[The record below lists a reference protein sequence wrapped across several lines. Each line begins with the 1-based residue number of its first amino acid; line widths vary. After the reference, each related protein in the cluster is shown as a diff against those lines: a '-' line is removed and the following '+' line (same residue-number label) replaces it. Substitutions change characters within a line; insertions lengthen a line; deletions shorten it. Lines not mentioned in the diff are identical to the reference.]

1 VDWSLLACGTSGHVT
16 YAPDEA
22 GVREQLI
29 TQTESGPACRCLR
42 CGTFVLGEAQASGP
56 AAQAPAVR
64 RDKEVRSAI
73 ILRIFAI
80 ERFVRGLAVAALAVL
95 VWRFRYSQVSVEQ
108 AFQRE
113 RPVLHSL
120 FEQLGIN
127 IDHSKLVGLI
137 QHALTLSPKTLTWL
151 SVGLAAY
158 GVIELIE
165 GTGLWLGRRWGEY
178 FAMVATSLGL
188 PYEIYELA
196 SRFTVFKLAL
206 FAVNLLLVLYLVIT
220 RRLFGVRGG
229 KEAYEARLRSES
241 IMDAAIRD
249 AANDADSDTPAPAG
263 PPAPART
270 PNNASAAVGPPAPND
285 APGSV
290 ADTPKDVPAPAPPP
304 AAAPGAAPPG
314 AAPLS
319 GPPAAAAETPGNPTY
334 HALRDRNPGI
344 SSQEMTGTR
353 DEQ

>member
-22 GVREQLI
+22 GVRDRLTAQA
-29 TQTESGPACRCLR
+29 ESGEAWRCLR
-42 CGTFVLGEAQASGP
+42 CGTFVPGEAQASGP
-56 AAQAPAVR
+56 AAQAPAVHR
-64 RDKEVRSAI
+64 GKEVRSAI
-73 ILRIFAI
+73 ILRVFAV
-80 ERFVRGLAVAALAVL
+80 ERFVRGLAVAALAVV
-95 VWRFRYSQVSVEQ
+95 VWRFRYSQVSVEE

-137 QHALTLSPKTLTWL
+137 QHALTLSPSTLEWL

-158 GVIELIE
+158 AVIELIE

-196 SRFTVFKLAL
+196 TKVTITKLIL
-206 FAVNLLLVLYLVIT
+206 FAVNLALVLYLVIT

-229 KEAYEARLRSES
+229 KQAYEARLRSES
-241 IMDAAIRD
+241 IMDAAI
-249 AANDADSDTPAPAG
+249 
-263 PPAPART
+263 
-270 PNNASAAVGPPAPND
+270 
-285 APGSV
+285 
-290 ADTPKDVPAPAPPP
+290 
-304 AAAPGAAPPG
+304 
-314 AAPLS
+314 
-319 GPPAAAAETPGNPTY
+319 AAAAAHPGAGTAPPEAAAEIAQPASETPEPSKTPENPAL
-334 HALRDRNPGI
+334 HALRDHNPGV
-344 SSQEMTGTR
+344 SPQEMTGTR
-353 DEQ
+353 EES

>member
-22 GVREQLI
+22 GVREPLTAQA
-29 TQTESGPACRCLR
+29 ESGEAWRCLR
-42 CGTFVLGEAQASGP
+42 CGTFVPGEAQASGP

-64 RDKEVRSAI
+64 RGKEVRSAI
-73 ILRIFAI
+73 ILRVFAV
-80 ERFVRGLAVAALAVL
+80 ERFVRGLAVAALAVV
-95 VWRFRYSQVSVEQ
+95 VWRFRYSQVSVEE

-196 SRFTVFKLAL
+196 SKVTITKLIL
-206 FAVNLLLVLYLVIT
+206 FAVNLALVLYLVIT

-241 IMDAAIRD
+241 IMDAAI
-249 AANDADSDTPAPAG
+249 AAAAAQPGAGTAPPEAAAEITQPAPAG
-263 PPAPART
+263 ADPP
-270 PNNASAAVGPPAPND
+270 GPPGV
-285 APGSV
+285 PG
-290 ADTPKDVPAPAPPP
+290 VPRDPQPSETRQPSEVP
-304 AAAPGAAPPG
+304 ER
-314 AAPLS
+314 S
-319 GPPAAAAETPGNPTY
+319 ETPESPAL
-334 HALRDRNPGI
+334 HALRDHNPGI
-344 SSQEMTGTR
+344 SPQEMTGTR
-353 DEQ
+353 EEP

>member
-22 GVREQLI
+22 GVRERLT
-29 TQTESGPACRCLR
+29 TQTESGGAWRCLR

-56 AAQAPAVR
+56 AARAPAPR
-64 RDKEVRSAI
+64 RGKEVRSAI
-73 ILRIFAI
+73 ILRVFAI
-80 ERFVRGLAVAALAVL
+80 ERFVRGLAVAALAVV
-95 VWRFRYSQVSVEQ
+95 VWRFRYSQVSVEE

-188 PYEIYELA
+188 PYEIYELV

-241 IMDAAIRD
+241 IMDAAIRE
-249 AANDADSDTPAPAG
+249 AAGD
-263 PPAPART
+263 
-270 PNNASAAVGPPAPND
+270 
-285 APGSV
+285 
-290 ADTPKDVPAPAPPP
+290 ADTPQDAAQDASTPQDAPPP
-304 AAAPGAAPPG
+304 APP
-314 AAPLS
+314 S
-319 GPPAAAAETPGNPTY
+319 GPPTPAETAPAETAPPPPTEPSRTSRPPTLQTFGG
-334 HALRDRNPGI
+334 HNSGI
-344 SSQEMTGTR
+344 SPSEMTGTR
-353 DEQ
+353 EEPQ

>member
-22 GVREQLI
+22 GVRERLTVQA
-29 TQTESGPACRCLR
+29 ESGEAWRCLR
-42 CGTFVLGEAQASGP
+42 CGTFVPGEAQASGP

-64 RDKEVRSAI
+64 RGKEVRSAI
-73 ILRIFAI
+73 ILRVFAV
-80 ERFVRGLAVAALAVL
+80 ERFVRGLAVAALAVV
-95 VWRFRYSQVSVEQ
+95 VWRFRYSQVSVEE

-229 KEAYEARLRSES
+229 KEAYDARLRSES
-241 IMDAAIRD
+241 IMDAAI
-249 AANDADSDTPAPAG
+249 
-263 PPAPART
+263 
-270 PNNASAAVGPPAPND
+270 
-285 APGSV
+285 
-290 ADTPKDVPAPAPPP
+290 
-304 AAAPGAAPPG
+304 AAAAAPPG
-314 AAPLS
+314 AGTAPP
-319 GPPAAAAETPGNPTY
+319 GAGTAPPGAAAGIARPASAGADPAGEPGDPQPPEVLEPSDVPEPSKSPESPTL
-334 HALRDRNPGI
+334 HALRDHNPGI
-344 SSQEMTGTR
+344 SPQEMTRTR
-353 DEQ
+353 EES

>member
-16 YAPDEA
+16 YAPDET

-29 TQTESGPACRCLR
+29 TQTESGPAWRCLR
-42 CGTFVLGEAQASGP
+42 CGTFVLGDAQASGP

-80 ERFVRGLAVAALAVL
+80 ERFVRGLAVAALAVV
-95 VWRFRYSQVSVEQ
+95 VWRYRYSQVSVEE

-188 PYEIYELA
+188 PYEIYELI

-229 KEAYEARLRSES
+229 KDAYDARLRSES

-249 AANDADSDTPAPAG
+249 AAQDAGPDAPAPADPRTPSDAAG
-263 PPAPART
+263 SAAGAPGEAAAPTPPAPA
-270 PNNASAAVGPPAPND
+270 P
-285 APGSV
+285 
-290 ADTPKDVPAPAPPP
+290 
-304 AAAPGAAPPG
+304 PGAAPPG
-314 AAPLS
+314 PAPPA
-319 GPPAAAAETPGNPTY
+319 GPPTAAETPGNPAY
-334 HALRDRNPGI
+334 HALRDHNPGI
-344 SSQEMTGTR
+344 SPQEMTGTR
-353 DEQ
+353 EEP

>member
-1 VDWSLLACGTSGHVT
+1 VDWSLLACGTSEHVT

-22 GVREQLI
+22 GVRERLT
-29 TQTESGPACRCLR
+29 TQTESGEAWRCLR
-42 CGTFVLGEAQASGP
+42 CGTFVLGEARASGP

-64 RDKEVRSAI
+64 RGKEVRSAV
-73 ILRIFAI
+73 ILRIFAV
-80 ERFVRGLAVAALAVL
+80 ERFLRGLAVAALAVV
-95 VWRFRYSQVSVEQ
+95 VWRFRYSQVSVEE

-137 QHALTLSPKTLTWL
+137 QHALTLSPSTLKWL

-158 GVIELIE
+158 AVIELIE

-188 PYEIYELA
+188 PYEIYELT

-220 RRLFGVRGG
+220 KRLFGLRGG
-229 KEAYEARLRSES
+229 KRAYDARLRSES
-241 IMDAAIRD
+241 IMDAAI
-249 AANDADSDTPAPAG
+249 AAAAAQPGAGIAPSGAAAG
-263 PPAPART
+263 TAPP
-270 PNNASAAVGPPAPND
+270 ASAA
-285 APGSV
+285 
-290 ADTPKDVPAPAPPP
+290 
-304 AAAPGAAPPG
+304 AAPPD
-314 AAPLS
+314 APQPS
-319 GPPAAAAETPGNPTY
+319 EDPEPAEPCPPPEVPRSPQNP
-334 HALRDRNPGI
+334 RKPD
-344 SSQEMTGTR
+344 SSR
-353 DEQ
+353 AP

>member
-22 GVREQLI
+22 GVRERLTAQA
-29 TQTESGPACRCLR
+29 ESGGAWRCLR
-42 CGTFVLGEAQASGP
+42 CGTFVPGEAQASGP

-64 RDKEVRSAI
+64 RGKEVRSAI
-73 ILRIFAI
+73 ILRVFAV
-80 ERFVRGLAVAALAVL
+80 ERFVRGLAVAALAVV
-95 VWRFRYSQVSVEQ
+95 VWRFRYSQVSVEE

-137 QHALTLSPKTLTWL
+137 QHALTLSPSTLEWL

-158 GVIELIE
+158 AVIELIE

-196 SRFTVFKLAL
+196 TKVTITKLIL
-206 FAVNLLLVLYLVIT
+206 FAVNLALVLYLVIT

-241 IMDAAIRD
+241 IMDAAI
-249 AANDADSDTPAPAG
+249 AAAAAQPGAGTTPPEAAAEIARPAQPG
-263 PPAPART
+263 TAAAAPPAAPQPSENPEPAET
-270 PNNASAAVGPPAPND
+270 SQPPED
-285 APGSV
+285 
-290 ADTPKDVPAPAPPP
+290 PAPPKTHE
-304 AAAPGAAPPG
+304 
-314 AAPLS
+314 S
-319 GPPAAAAETPGNPTY
+319 PTL
-334 HALRDRNPGI
+334 HALRDHNPGI
-344 SSQEMTGTR
+344 SPQEMTGTR
-353 DEQ
+353 EES

>member
-22 GVREQLI
+22 DVREQLT
-29 TQTESGPACRCLR
+29 TQTESGEAWRCLR
-42 CGTFVLGEAQASGP
+42 CGTFVLGKAQASGP
-56 AAQAPAVR
+56 AAQAPSVR

-80 ERFVRGLAVAALAVL
+80 ERFVRGAAVAALAVV
-95 VWRFRYSQVSVEQ
+95 VWRFRYSQVSVEE

-137 QHALTLSPKTLTWL
+137 QHALTLSPATLQWL
-151 SVGLAAY
+151 SLALAAY

-249 AANDADSDTPAPAG
+249 AAKDADS
-263 PPAPART
+263 
-270 PNNASAAVGPPAPND
+270 
-285 APGSV
+285 
-290 ADTPKDVPAPAPPP
+290 PKDVPAPAGPPTPDHAPGSAAGSPAPAPPP
-304 AAAPGAAPPG
+304 STAPGAAAPPG
-314 AAPLS
+314 PAPPS
-319 GPPAAAAETPGNPTY
+319 GPPTATESPGNPAY
-334 HALRDRNPGI
+334 HAFRDHNPGI
-344 SSQEMTGTR
+344 SPQEMTGTR
-353 DEQ
+353 EES